1 MHDDTDAVADGPD
14 DAAAEIARLEDQIE
28 RLAET
33 AEGCRK
39 YMLAAK
45 VAIGAGLPILLGS
58 FLGLFGA
65 NTVPF
70 LGALAAIIG
79 GIVVL
84 GSNATTHRQ
93 TIAAVAAAEARR
105 AALIDGMALRLVPGP
120 GADGRG
126 SA

>member
-1 MHDDTDAVADGPD
+1 MYEDTDAAADGPD
-14 DAAAEIARLEDQIE
+14 DAAVEIARLEDQIE
-28 RLAET
+28 RLADT

-58 FLGLFGA
+58 LLGLFGG
-65 NTVPF
+65 NTVLF

-105 AALIDGMALRLVPGP
+105 AALIDGMALRLVPRP
-120 GADGRG
+120 GADGG
-126 SA
+126 A

>member
-1 MHDDTDAVADGPD
+1 MHDDTDAAADGPD
-14 DAAAEIARLEDQIE
+14 DAAVEIARLEEQIE

-39 YMLAAK
+39 SMLAAR
-45 VAIGAGLPILLGS
+45 VAMGAGGPILLGS
-58 FLGLFGA
+58 FLGLFGGNA
-65 NTVPF
+65 VLV
-70 LGALAAIIG
+70 LGALAATIG

-105 AALIDGMALRLVPGP
+105 AALIDAMALRLVPRP
-120 GADGRG
+120 GADGR
-126 SA
+126 A

>member
-1 MHDDTDAVADGPD
+1 MYDDTDAAADGPD
-14 DAAAEIARLEDQIE
+14 DAAVEIARLEDQIE
-28 RLAET
+28 RLADT

-58 FLGLFGA
+58 FFGLFGGNA
-65 NTVPF
+65 VLF
-70 LGALAAIIG
+70 LGALAATIG

-93 TIAAVAAAEARR
+93 TIAAVAAAETRR
-105 AALIDGMALRLVPGP
+105 DALIDGMALRLVSRP
-120 GADGRG
+120 GADGG
-126 SA
+126 G